1 MMVNAVKEILNVLKD
16 HAKSEKNISWV
27 GSSDGKLAMSWD
39 DFKENF
45 ANIEYD
51 DGFGAQKIAEDLVVV
66 LDDQSWLERG
76 EYDGAEAWDFKQ
88 LPQLNSALSQ
98 SSYDVIDCDSVD
110 KIGWKTL
117 AELNGGEAEE

>member
-66 LDDQSWLERG
+66 LDDQSWLERY
-76 EYDGAEAWDFKQ
+76 EYDGSEGWSFKQ
-88 LPQLNSALSQ
+88 LPQQLVSAR
-98 SSYDVIDCDSVD
+98 SYDIIDCHSVNEV
-110 KIGWKTL
+110 GWETL
-117 AELNGGEAEE
+117 ADLNGKEVTE